1 MKTDPGAPV
10 TRILFIT
17 LSPVGDAIMTTPVLE
32 SLHRTYPGAT
42 VDIVADRR
50 SSPLLSRC
58 PYRGEILHKDKDKFL
73 RGAADLLRRLWRR
86 RYDLIVDVRTD
97 GLAYLLR
104 ARRRLT
110 KWRAVPYGPHAVQGI
125 MGVIREIQG
134 EAPIPA
140 SRIWLGEAERRYA
153 DTALASLPPGRW
165 LALGPACGG
174 REPEKIWPPE
184 HYAALAEALRD
195 SFAAVVLVGGPADTT
210 LTAAIARDLTLPWID
225 LAGRTDLL
233 QAGAVLERA
242 ALFIGSDSGLG
253 HLAAAVDTPAL
264 LFFANDRP
272 ERCLPWGGR
281 TAWLRHESG
290 DARRITVA
298 EAEQAVRGQLL

>member
-1 MKTDPGAPV
+1 
-10 TRILFIT
+10 
-17 LSPVGDAIMTTPVLE
+17 
-32 SLHRTYPGAT
+32 

-50 SSPLLSRC
+50 SSQLFNRC
-58 PYRGEILHKDKDKFL
+58 PYRGEILYKDKDKFL

-97 GLAYLLR
+97 GLAWLLR
-104 ARRRLT
+104 GKRRLT
-110 KWRAVPYGPHAVQGI
+110 KWRAVPYGPHAVQGM
-125 MGVIREIQG
+125 MGIIRDVQG
-134 EAPIPA
+134 EVPIPPC
-140 SRIWLGEAERRYA
+140 RIWLGDAERRNA
-153 DTALASLPPGRW
+153 DNALALLPPGRW

-184 HYAALAEALRD
+184 HYAALAEALKD
-195 SFAAVVLVGGPADTT
+195 YFSAVVLVGGPADTT
-210 LTAAIARDLTLPWID
+210 LTAAIARDLILPWAD
-225 LAGRTDLL
+225 LAGQTDLL
-233 QAGAVLERA
+233 QAAAVIERA
-242 ALFIGSDSGLG
+242 SLFVGSDSGLG
-253 HLAAAVDTPAL
+253 HLAAAVGTPAL
-264 LFFANDRP
+264 LFFANDSP